1 MRLALAALLAVAPV
15 AAQETPL
22 RAGLARIEISPSQFG
37 PMYGYSNRRCGPG
50 VGVHDPL
57 YAKAL
62 VLETGQTRL
71 ALVTLDLGSMVSTTL
86 RDRVREKL
94 GIGTL
99 LLAASHSHSTPSFLP
114 YGDAPASPYLA
125 EVEGKIFTAVQE
137 AAGKMF
143 PARLAVARGA
153 LQLGYNRLL
162 PRADGRSRAL
172 FENPERVPY
181 GPVDPE
187 YAVLRVS
194 DDAGATRAVIV
205 HYATHAVVLGP
216 TNCKYSA
223 DYPGAMQTR
232 IEKEM
237 EGVQA
242 MFVQGAA
249 GDVNPL
255 SMARSGKEDD
265 DFAVVRKMGE
275 TLAGEVLALVKQM
288 PAAAPNRRPILVE
301 SETLEFPDR
310 WDASRKKLQVGITT
324 VLLNG
329 EIAIAAM
336 PGEPLHRLQVEWKR
350 RAEAAQPLFY
360 GYTSSCGNEWPGYI
374 PDLRS
379 AARGGYGADA
389 STRIAVGAGEALI
402 ERHLFHLYKMLGMW
416 RDQPGKN

>member
-1 MRLALAALLAVAPV
+1 
-15 AAQETPL
+15 
-22 RAGLARIEISPSQFG
+22 
-37 PMYGYSNRRCGPG
+37 
-50 VGVHDPL
+50 
-57 YAKAL
+57 
-62 VLETGQTRL
+62 
-71 ALVTLDLGSMVSTTL
+71 
-86 RDRVREKL
+86 
-94 GIGTL
+94 
-99 LLAASHSHSTPSFLP
+99 
-114 YGDAPASPYLA
+114 
-125 EVEGKIFTAVQE
+125 
-137 AAGKMF
+137 
-143 PARLAVARGA
+143 
-153 LQLGYNRLL
+153 
-162 PRADGRSRAL
+162 
-172 FENPERVPY
+172 
-181 GPVDPE
+181 
-187 YAVLRVS
+187 
-194 DDAGATRAVIV
+194 
-205 HYATHAVVLGP
+205 
-216 TNCKYSA
+216 
-223 DYPGAMQTR
+223 
-232 IEKEM
+232 M